1 MNTIIWVMF
10 TLSTVKTLAYDI
22 MSSYWVFLMC
32 IGLHFVLPR
41 IYIYACIPFTFM
53 GMMLSP
59 FMAQSPHCKAI
70 MWALNTSIDTIQKM
84 FLLLVAW
91 LLSRSFMKSI
101 HTKKED

>member
-1 MNTIIWVMF
+1 MNVFRTAKV
-10 TLSTVKTLAYDI
+10 LAYDI
-22 MSSYWVFLMC
+22 MSAYWVYLMC

-41 IYIYACIPFTFM
+41 IYIYACIPFTFV
-53 GMMLSP
+53 GIMLSP

-70 MWALNTSIDTIQKM
+70 MWALNTSIETIQKM

-101 HTKKED
+101 NTKKED

>member
-1 MNTIIWVMF
+1 MI
-10 TLSTVKTLAYDI
+10 TLSSLKTVAYDI
-22 MSSYWVFLMC
+22 LSAYWVYLMC
-32 IGLHFVLPR
+32 IGLHFILPR

-70 MWALNTSIDTIQKM
+70 MWILNTSIETIQKM

-91 LLSRSFMKSI
+91 FLSRSFMKSI
-101 HTKKED
+101 HAKKED

>member
-1 MNTIIWVMF
+1 MI
-10 TLSTVKTLAYDI
+10 TLSSLKTVTYDI
-22 MSSYWVFLMC
+22 LSAYWVFLMC

-41 IYIYACIPFTFM
+41 IYIYACIPFTFV

-70 MWALNTSIDTIQKM
+70 MWALNTSIETIQKM

-101 HTKKED
+101 NTKKED

>member
-1 MNTIIWVMF
+1 MITLNT
-10 TLSTVKTLAYDI
+10 LKTLAYDI
-22 MSSYWVFLMC
+22 LSAYWVYLLC
-32 IGLHFVLPR
+32 IGLHFILPR
-41 IYIYACIPFTFM
+41 VYIYACIPFTFM

-70 MWALNTSIDTIQKM
+70 MGALNTSIETIQKM

-101 HTKKED
+101 NTKKED

>member
-1 MNTIIWVMF
+1 MF

-41 IYIYACIPFTFM
+41 IYIYACIPFTFV
-53 GMMLSP
+53 GILLSP

-101 HTKKED
+101 NTKKED

>member
-1 MNTIIWVMF
+1 MIS
-10 TLSTVKTLAYDI
+10 LSTVKALAYDI
-22 MSSYWVFLMC
+22 LTAYWVYLMC

-41 IYIYACIPFTFM
+41 VYIYACIPFTFM
-53 GMMLSP
+53 GMLLSP

-70 MWALNTSIDTIQKM
+70 IWALNTSIDTIQKM

-101 HTKKED
+101 DTKKED

>member
-1 MNTIIWVMF
+1 MF
-10 TLSTVKTLAYDI
+10 TLSTLKTLAYDI
-22 MSSYWVFLMC
+22 LSAYWVYFMC
-32 IGLHFVLPR
+32 IGLHFILPR
-41 IYIYACIPFTFM
+41 IYIYTCVPFTFA
-53 GMMLSP
+53 GMLLSP

-101 HTKKED
+101 NTKKED

>member
-1 MNTIIWVMF
+1 MI

-41 IYIYACIPFTFM
+41 IYIYACIPFTFV
-53 GMMLSP
+53 GILLSP

-84 FLLLVAW
+84 FLLLVTW

-101 HTKKED
+101 NTKKED